1 MPLRQT
7 AHVQLNGLNLKDL
20 TGVQEVYVPNPFLQP
35 WHCQWPPLSLPTT
48 IHINNKSFNY
58 DVSRLQR
65 FIWIQHNDQLSV
77 GLLVQLVEHCTDIAE
92 VMGSNLV
99 RAWIFFRSYFQL
111 LISVVFLAARISQFH
126 FFTTVQI
133 YEFHISKIIIHHLD
147 GLFGSNIMTSS

>member
-1 MPLRQT
+1 MVTARDGILYFPVIKSATLWKMAALKNKKRMMPLRQT
-7 AHVQLNGLNLKDL
+7 AHVQWNGLNLKDL

-77 GLLVQLVEHCTDIAE
+77 GLLVQLVEHCTGIAE

-111 LISVVFLAARISQFH
+111 LISVVFLAARIS
-126 FFTTVQI
+126 
-133 YEFHISKIIIHHLD
+133 
-147 GLFGSNIMTSS
+147 